1 MVTIKDIARECGLH
15 PASVSKALNG
25 SGEIS
30 EPTRQRVLA
39 ACKRLG
45 YQPNLLARGLI
56 KQQSKM
62 IGLVI
67 PELQN
72 QFYSAVSTGINRR
85 LEENG
90 FGMLLCSCDRDAKRE
105 ADNIKYLIQAQ
116 VDGMIILP
124 TTADMTGY
132 EPLLQ
137 KKLPFV
143 FVDNYL
149 VDLDVSFVGNDNYS
163 GARKLVKY
171 LLGRGYRRIGF
182 ILSSKSSSASND
194 RLAAYMRVHEE
205 EGVAV
210 DPDILINSHAVFKDG
225 IELAPIL
232 IERKVDCIFAIND
245 TVAMG
250 VQKYC
255 FENHIRIPEDV
266 GLCGYDDIEQAS
278 MLPIPLTTIRQNK
291 WELGYRAASLL
302 LERMANPTGYEQ
314 KIILQPELIVR
325 QSTK

>member
-1 MVTIKDIARECGLH
+1 MVTIKDVARECGLH
-15 PASVSKALNG
+15 PASVSKALSG
-25 SGEIS
+25 SAEIS
-30 EPTRQRVLA
+30 EPTRRRVLD

-62 IGLVI
+62 IGLVV

-85 LEENG
+85 LEEDG
-90 FGMLLCSCDRDAKRE
+90 FGMLLCSCDRDAKRQ

-124 TTADMTGY
+124 AAGDMVGY

-149 VDLDVSFVGNDNYS
+149 LDLDVSFVGNDNYG

-171 LLGRGYRRIGF
+171 LFSRGYRRIGF
-182 ILSSKSSSASND
+182 ILSTTSSSASND
-194 RLAAYMRVHEE
+194 RLAAYIKVHEE

-210 DPDILINSHAVFKDG
+210 DRDILIHSHAVFNDG
-225 IELAPIL
+225 IELAPL
-232 IERKVDCIFAIND
+232 LLAKKVDCIFAIND

-255 FENHIRIPEDV
+255 FANGIKIPEDV

-278 MLPIPLTTIRQNK
+278 MLPIPLTTIRQK
-291 WELGYRAASLL
+291 KSELGYRAASLL
-302 LERMANPTGYEQ
+302 LERMAHPEGYEQ
-314 KIILQPELIVR
+314 KIILQPELVVR